1 MALEA
6 LTDKGPV
13 IRSSRV
19 EQRNAEQQARAAA
32 TASSPIPN
40 NAQQQVDAA
49 QIVTPVAKVNDPTAT
64 TKPEYLLDW
73 NTVGTLRD
81 AYNKLGGVLPHK
93 IIKDRERWGIENN
106 KPIDYTEIVDMIPQG
121 HSINKTKEENEAE
134 EKKLRGQERMEKFAN
149 FLKHLGNFVGTVGFG
164 APSQTLEHPKELTAR
179 QQAIRDKTEA
189 LRSAYNKSY
198 FENYYKQRADDL
210 KQQNQ
215 DRLERRYDLAVRQ
228 QEWKELSDQKKFDYN
243 MEKLKIEQDYKDGLI
258 SLRQKELAVKQL
270 NAYTSRMRA
279 NTANYNAHNPKDY
292 VVEKEETT
300 PFGKK
305 KTTTKKTY
313 RNSGSS
319 NTSTQ
324 KSGNDWSQY
333 KTN

>member
-64 TKPEYLLDW
+64 TKPQHLYDW
-73 NTVGTLRD
+73 DSVDELT
-81 AYNKLGGVLPHK
+81 AYNDGKYSPEKLMLDQEK
-93 IIKDRERWGIENN
+93 WARENN
-106 KPIDYTEIVDMIPQG
+106 KPFNILNWFALSKDKDM
-121 HSINKTKEENEAE
+121 SKSKTENEAE
-134 EKKLRGQERMEKFAN
+134 EKKRVGQERMEKFAN

-179 QQAIRDKTEA
+179 QQALRDKTEA

-198 FENYYKQRADDL
+198 FENYWKQRIDDL

-243 MEKLKIEQDYKDGLI
+243 MENLKIEQDYKDGLI

-300 PFGKK
+300 PFGDTKSITR
-305 KTTTKKTY
+305 KTHV
-313 RNSGSS
+313 NSGGASS
-319 NTSTQ
+319 S
-324 KSGNDWSQY
+324 SGKDWSQY
-333 KTN
+333 KEQKS